1 MPKPSVLSQIYTAKS
16 GVAYRLEYHD
26 ANSFDGLDYSKC
38 RQVYGVCFC
47 GEKMVIGFGGQKLG
61 WGLIGGTVEAGET
74 FEQTLAREIR
84 EESNMKVLACLPIGY
99 QKVVDPRDNSHIYQL
114 RYACT
119 VEPLGPFVADPAGG
133 VTEIKLIE
141 PAEYRKYFDW
151 GEIGERIVVRAL
163 ELKKRLV

>member
-1 MPKPSVLSQIYTAKS
+1 MIVTQTYTAKG
-16 GVAYRLEYHD
+16 GVAYRLESRD
-26 ANSFDGLDYSKC
+26 ADSFDDLEYSKC

-47 GEKMVIGFGGQKLG
+47 GGKMVIGFGGQKQG
-61 WGLIGGTVEAGET
+61 WGLIGGTAEDGET
-74 FEQTLAREIR
+74 FEQTLTREIW

-99 QKVVDPRDNSHIYQL
+99 QKVIDPRDDSHIYQL

-141 PAEYRKYFDW
+141 PTAYRKYFDG
-151 GEIGERIVVRAL
+151 GEIGERIVARAL
-163 ELKKRLV
+163 ELKRRL